1 MAQKSWRQSSTF
13 ARSGKLHELSALISP
28 RPAFALPD
36 ATLGRHIVSIGYVTL
51 RPGHVQPV
59 WAGHPWVFA
68 QAVER
73 IEGGVRAGDEVLV
86 RDARGNPLG
95 RGLYSPGSAIPVRLY
110 TRDPKRAIDEAL
122 LTERITKAIAR
133 RRALGF
139 PDART
144 TGFRL
149 IHAEGDDLPGLVV
162 DRLGDVLSLQFGT
175 IGLKQR
181 EQVVF
186 SALER
191 ALAPKAIVDRTPE
204 RAAANEGFQPGRGVV
219 RGDESLAAFEFEERG
234 LRFRVPLEL
243 GQKTGFYFDQR
254 PLRALVE
261 KLGHGRSV
269 LDLYSY
275 TGSIALSAAR
285 GGASSVEA
293 VDTSAVALEV
303 AAECAAL
310 NGLEG
315 KVRFECGDAG
325 AALKR
330 VAAEGGAELVIV
342 DPPKLAPS
350 RARRERALD
359 AMRKLCAAGARATR
373 PDGLLIVS
381 SCSAALGMPELTRAL
396 ALGARD
402 VGVHAAIIDRLY
414 QGADHPVPAAFPEG
428 LYLSTVVAQIATN
441 S

>member
-1 MAQKSWRQSSTF
+1 M
-13 ARSGKLHELSALISP
+13 
-28 RPAFALPD
+28 
-36 ATLGRHIVSIGYVTL
+36 SIGHVTL

-73 IEGGVRAGDEVLV
+73 IEGGARAGDEVLV

-110 TRDPKRAIDEAL
+110 TRDPKRPIDEAL
-122 LTERITKAIAR
+122 LSERISKAIAR
-133 RRALGF
+133 RRALGL
-139 PDART
+139 PDDQT

-162 DRLGDVLSLQFGT
+162 DQLGDVLSLQFGT

-181 EQVVF
+181 ELAVLSV
-186 SALER
+186 LER
-191 ALAPKAIVDRTPE
+191 ALKPRAIVDRTPE
-204 RAAANEGFQPGRGVV
+204 RAAKSEGFQAGSGVV
-219 RGDESLAAFEFEERG
+219 RGDDSLRAFEFRERG
-234 LRFRVPLEL
+234 LAFHVPLEL

-261 KLGHGRSV
+261 RLSRGRSV

-275 TGSIALSAAR
+275 IGAIALSAAR

-293 VDTSAVALEV
+293 VDSSAVALEV
-303 AAECAAL
+303 AAECAAQ
-310 NGLEG
+310 NGLSG
-315 KVRFECGDAG
+315 KVRFECGDALE
-325 AALKR
+325 ALR
-330 VAAEGGAELVIV
+330 RAGQQGGVDLVIV

-350 RARRERALD
+350 RARRERALE
-359 AMRKLCAAGARATR
+359 AMRKLCGAGARATR
-373 PDGLLIVS
+373 PDGLLVVS
-381 SCSAALGMPELTRAL
+381 SCSAALGMQELTRAL

-402 VGVHAAIIDRLY
+402 VGVRAAVIERLY
-414 QGADHPVPAAFPEG
+414 QGPDHPVPAAFPEG
-428 LYLSTVVAQIATN
+428 LYLSTVVAQVTA
-441 S
+441 SS